1 MPLNLSLPSKP
12 GLFIAGTDTGAGK
25 TLIAGAIARILA
37 DAGMKVGVFKPI
49 ATCGKR
55 TWDGVVS
62 VETEFLANCANSDLS
77 LSTITPAGYLTD
89 AGPAVSAAREKK
101 AIDFERIAAAYKEIC
116 QSSDI
121 VIVDGIGGVRE
132 PLTVEYDLLDLAVE
146 FGLAVV
152 IVVPSSRGMV
162 NHTLMTIDC
171 VRSAR
176 LKVAGVIINGYN
188 AAESTAAKETAEE
201 VIRQCGGVDV
211 LCVVPF
217 DETVDIEE
225 SSLGE
230 FIVCSLADCDWAKL
244 AGAK

>member
-1 MPLNLSLPSKP
+1 
-12 GLFIAGTDTGAGK
+12 
-25 TLIAGAIARILA
+25 
-37 DAGMKVGVFKPI
+37 
-49 ATCGKR
+49 
-55 TWDGVVS
+55 
-62 VETEFLANCANSDLS
+62 
-77 LSTITPAGYLTD
+77 
-89 AGPAVSAAREKK
+89 
-101 AIDFERIAAAYKEIC
+101 
-116 QSSDI
+116 
-121 VIVDGIGGVRE
+121 
-132 PLTVEYDLLDLAVE
+132 
-146 FGLAVV
+146 
-152 IVVPSSRGMV
+152 MV

-171 VRSAR
+171 VRAAE
-176 LKVAGVIINGYN
+176 LKVAGVVINGYN